1 VTAAP
6 KPVDSLGA
14 CPPGSSL
21 PSAIGISPPDATRRL
36 SVVVIMMSVENLD
49 GDGYADQPSIVYGF
63 DETATTGSLPDSAQA
78 LLDDTAVKHTD
89 NEDIN
94 IRELSRSGW
103 AQPGPSPGDVIERD
117 STQSTLDTRLPDLD
131 LPGSD
136 GLNRDDCGEDI
147 PAFACLDGEGD
158 NEGCGKPVF
167 VGRSCANP
175 TCSRDWPAAVKD
187 KTLRLAGKLD
197 SYARILHKRTGKPIH
212 QNHVVASL
220 PGLLVDSEMPVDR
233 AYEILKTI
241 LRHQWGIEGFAA
253 IYHPYRIKQ
262 EYRADQY
269 SHGGADGEG
278 DMTWKDVLT
287 SDDPMQYLKFEPHF
301 HLFFPAPQ
309 GHFEYSVVPG
319 VYKDSGWVFHRIEKG
334 GEDNHVSVEDLEDLV
349 HQITYCFS
357 HCGVNDWYA
366 DRDELTSR
374 MKGELATDVEY
385 VPESTKD
392 EVLAHFCEAAPKLLG
407 TRFVNLNEAT
417 CDAEVSSEPADSH
430 TDCDCEGDD
439 DSGSEHPL
447 HDVWDSAGG
456 ITSSSSGG
464 GADPF
469 PSDVF
474 DTRAPSGGSSGDS
487 SGERT
492 SLTVSTSAA
501 VKTDVGA
508 LAASEGDGESD
519 VPITD
524 SREPCGGEL
533 KPIRQAESRLDDD
546 EWCRQA
552 EYVAGLRDA
561 FEEWRRR
568 TGGEEDLPWT
578 DGDRDG
584 GGVVRDSN

>member
-1 VTAAP
+1 
-6 KPVDSLGA
+6 
-14 CPPGSSL
+14 
-21 PSAIGISPPDATRRL
+21 
-36 SVVVIMMSVENLD
+36 MSVENLD
-49 GDGYADQPSIVYGF
+49 GDGLADQPSIIYGF
-63 DETATTGSLPDSAQA
+63 NETATTGGLPDSAQA
-78 LLDDTAVKHTD
+78 LLDDTPVKHTGD
-89 NEDIN
+89 GEVN

-103 AQPGPSPGDVIERD
+103 AKPGPSPGDVIERE
-117 STQSTLDTRLPDLD
+117 STKSTLDTRLPDLD
-131 LPGSD
+131 LPGSG

-147 PAFACLDGEGD
+147 PAFACLDGEDD
-158 NEGCGKPVF
+158 NEGCGKPIY
-167 VGRSCANP
+167 VGRTCANP

-187 KTLRLAGKLD
+187 KVLRLAGKLD
-197 SYARILHKRTGKPIH
+197 SYSRILHKRTGEPIY

-233 AYEILKTI
+233 VYEILKTI
-241 LRHQWGIEGFAA
+241 LKYQWGIEGFAA

-262 EYRADQY
+262 EHRADQY

-287 SDDPMQYLKFEPHF
+287 SDDPKQYLKFEPHF
-301 HLFFPAPQ
+301 HLFFPAKQ
-309 GHFEYSVVPG
+309 AQFDYSVVPG
-319 VYKDSGWVFHRIEKG
+319 VYKDSGWVFHRIEKSD
-334 GEDNHVSVEDLEDLV
+334 EDNHKSVEDLEDLV

-392 EVLAHFCEAAPKLLG
+392 EVLTHFCEAAPKLLG

-417 CDAEVSSEPADSH
+417 CDAEVPSEPDYSH
-430 TDCDCEGDD
+430 TDCECEGTDGG
-439 DSGSEHPL
+439 GSEHPL
-447 HDVWDSAGG
+447 HDVWDSGG
-456 ITSSSSGG
+456 GSTASSSGS
-464 GADPF
+464 GADSF

-474 DTRAPSGGSSGDS
+474 DARASSEWASGDS
-487 SGERT
+487 SGERN
-492 SLTVSTSAA
+492 SVAASTSAA
-501 VKTDVGA
+501 VKTDVEA
-508 LAASEGDGESD
+508 LTASESDGGSGA
-519 VPITD
+519 PITD
-524 SREPCGGEL
+524 SREPCGGAL
-533 KPIRQAESRLDDD
+533 KPIRQAEPRLNDN

-568 TGGEEDLPWT
+568 TGGGEDLPWT

-584 GGVVRDSN
+584 GEVVRDPN